1 MQATL
6 PVRWDCK
13 KRGPRGALDDRRS
26 HKGREHGRGEFYT
39 DTNGM
44 NGACPQLA
52 KKHDH
57 PFWCNPVFRYNIG
70 SRGLLGIWS
79 MPPVH

>member
-1 MQATL
+1 
-6 PVRWDCK
+6 
-13 KRGPRGALDDRRS
+13 
-26 HKGREHGRGEFYT
+26 
-39 DTNGM
+39 M